1 MNNRMLKADA
11 EIKRELGE
19 ILLFDMND
27 PRLNEQISITWV
39 KTSSDFANCKVG
51 ISIVSNDAE
60 QRKDILA
67 ILNKSSGYIKKL
79 LAERVRMKA
88 VPKIVFELDDGAVF
102 SQDID
107 KILATLEIPAQ
118 NTEEEEKIRKKY
130 NKLD

>member
-118 NTEEEEKIRKKY
+118 NTEEEEEIRKKY

>member
-1 MNNRMLKADA
+1 MLKADA

-118 NTEEEEKIRKKY
+118 NTEEEEEIRKKY